1 MKLFG
6 QLIRTVV
13 NVAALPVDAVRDAG
27 DLVTGDYFIDESHIA
42 ERIRQLKDEAQEDDD
57 D

>member
-13 NVAALPVDAVRDAG
+13 NVAALPVDAVRDVG
-27 DLVTGDYFIDESHIA
+27 DLMTGDYFIDDSHIA
-42 ERIRQLKDEAQEDDD
+42 ERIQQLKDEAQEDDD

>member
-13 NVAALPVDAVRDAG
+13 NVVALPVDAVRDVG
-27 DLVTGDYFIDESHIA
+27 DLMTGDYFIDESHIA
-42 ERIRQLKDEAQEDDD
+42 ERIQQLKDEAQEDDE
-57 D
+57 

>member
-13 NVAALPVDAVRDAG
+13 NVAALPVDAVRDVG
-27 DLVTGDYFIDESHIA
+27 DLVTGDYYIDESHIA
-42 ERIRQLKDEAQEDDD
+42 ERIQQLKDEAQEDDD